1 MTDHN
6 SLFDLLGRD
15 VSAMLGIAEYLDVLG
30 RERVANLVRTVTFN
44 IEQTVNDLR
53 LDLLHT
59 RRRGKLRAAA
69 RSPRERINP
78 TLSDRR
84 GRASG
89 PTARRAPAPTPR
101 PKPLRPVTE
110 STRTTSRVST

>member
-30 RERVANLVRTVTFN
+30 RDRVANLVRTVTFS

-53 LDLLHT
+53 LDLLPT
-59 RRRGKLRAAA
+59 RRRGKPRAAA

-78 TLSDRR
+78 TLSGRR

-89 PTARRAPAPTPR
+89 SMAKRTTAPMPR
-101 PKPLRPVTE
+101 PKPMQSIAE
-110 STRTTSRVST
+110 STRTSTRVLT

>member
-15 VSAMLGIAEYLDVLG
+15 ISAMLGIAEYLDVLG
-30 RERVANLVRTVTFN
+30 RDRVANLVRTVTFN

-59 RRRGKLRAAA
+59 RRRAKPSAAA
-69 RSPRERINP
+69 RSPRERIASR
-78 TLSDRR
+78 LSDRR

-89 PTARRAPAPTPR
+89 STAKRIAAPTPR

-110 STRTTSRVST
+110 STRTTSRVLT